1 MGDNMSIHQ
10 QERPPPYLQESKI
23 PELPSVLF
31 QNASNGVHSTQSA
44 LKGLPSTRAPYSHP
58 FITKVIKVEPTKT
71 AQLQNQ
77 QPARGIAL
85 SPYDFP
91 QVPKIEPGELS
102 SHESMM
108 DIDEPP
114 RRRDTS
120 VSMDDPDDRM
130 AVEALCGL
138 GKVGASQLSAGKRVV
153 RY

>member
-1 MGDNMSIHQ
+1 MSVHQ
-10 QERPPPYLQESKI
+10 QERPPPYLRESNI
-23 PELPSVLF
+23 PELPSLLF
-31 QNASNGVHSTQSA
+31 QNTFNGVHSAHSA
-44 LKGLPSTRAPYSHP
+44 LTGLPSTRSLYSPP
-58 FITKVIKVEPTKT
+58 FIINDIKVEPTTT